1 MNEKEVKKVLAKQL
15 KKLRSKA
22 DLTQQDVVSKIG
34 EEYLSLRTY
43 KTYEQGNENY
53 LPDLEKVIRLAE
65 FFNVS
70 IDYLLFNKE
79 STDDNSFTWLSN
91 IKRLSRLIY
100 CMVLNPEKDPTNG
113 KYIFKA
119 FDKETEIYLD
129 QLIPYLKD
137 MNYQF
142 DTKNKLLSTSI
153 QHFERIP
160 DSIKE
165 DNTDLSPNFNR
176 LVQVSRLMGI
186 ENIELN
192 IDQSVKDKIEKVK

>member
-70 IDYLLFNKE
+70 IDYLL
-79 STDDNSFTWLSN
+79 L
-91 IKRLSRLIY
+91 IK
-100 CMVLNPEKDPTNG
+100 
-113 KYIFKA
+113 
-119 FDKETEIYLD
+119 
-129 QLIPYLKD
+129 
-137 MNYQF
+137 
-142 DTKNKLLSTSI
+142 
-153 QHFERIP
+153 
-160 DSIKE
+160 
-165 DNTDLSPNFNR
+165 SP
-176 LVQVSRLMGI
+176 LMIIHLHG
-186 ENIELN
+186 
-192 IDQSVKDKIEKVK
+192 